1 VASENK
7 KNNKWN
13 CFLEKKTGKS
23 AKKGE
28 SPVSLKTK
36 SCRVKWV

>member
-1 VASENK
+1 MFFGK
-7 KNNKWN
+7 KI
-13 CFLEKKTGKS
+13 GKG

-36 SCRVKWV
+36 NCRVKWV

>member
-1 VASENK
+1 MKMFFGK
-7 KNNKWN
+7 KI
-13 CFLEKKTGKS
+13 GKG

-36 SCRVKWV
+36 NCRVKWV